1 MFEKY
6 LFNHLNN
13 YIFYINSSL
22 SALLEQLKQSNP
34 ELMNIISQK
43 NGVFELDDSTKI
55 DDGGGGTNSSTEN
68 YNGDGINTTNSEGAF
83 IIYGSLGGGWN
94 LERISTLCISTHSTD
109 IEYDNII
116 DIPEVSVNIG

>member
-1 MFEKY
+1 MKSKY
-6 LFNHLNN
+6 LFNHFNN
-13 YIFYINSSL
+13 YNFYINSSL

-68 YNGDGINTTNSEGAF
+68 YNGDGINTMNSEGTF
-83 IIYGSLGGGWN
+83 IIYGSLGGG
-94 LERISTLCISTHSTD
+94 
-109 IEYDNII
+109 
-116 DIPEVSVNIG
+116 